1 MVVNCEQVW
10 QQISNYLDG
19 DLSPELRQAI
29 ENHVR
34 GCKRC
39 TAVLEGTR
47 NVIKLYGDDRVIELP
62 ANFTQKWQQRLPIFI
77 PSKGTAYG
85 WLVAVAALAIVSGSF
100 ALAKATSASIPL
112 LRSQHS
118 EQGRGVPADMMVE
131 VAADGKTFHVPG
143 CRFIHQSSDKVQLIA
158 ASEAIRAGYVPCVR
172 CLREYLRR

>member
-1 MVVNCEQVW
+1 MVVNCAEVW

-19 DLSPELRQAI
+19 DLSAELRQAI

-34 GCKRC
+34 GCKHC

-47 NVIKLYGDDRVIELP
+47 NVVRLYGDDRVIELP
-62 ANFTQKWQQRLPIFI
+62 ANFTQKWQQRLPLFI

-85 WLVAVAALAIVSGSF
+85 WLVAVAALAIVSGTF
-100 ALAKATSASIPL
+100 ALGKATTSTVQA

-118 EQGRGVPADMMVE
+118 EQAQKIPAAMMVE
-131 VAADGKTFHVPG
+131 VVADGKTFHVPG
-143 CRFIHQSSDKVQLIA
+143 CKFIHQSSDKVRLIA
-158 ASEAIRAGYVPCVR
+158 AADAMRAGYVPCVR

>member
-19 DLSPELRQAI
+19 ELSAELRDAI
-29 ENHVR
+29 EVHVR
-34 GCKRC
+34 GCRHC

-62 ANFTQKWQQRLPIFI
+62 ANFTQKWQQRLPVFI

-85 WLVAVAALAIVSGSF
+85 WLVAVAALAIISGSF
-100 ALAKATSASIPL
+100 TLAKATSSAVSS
-112 LRSQHS
+112 LRSHHA
-118 EQGRGVPADMMVE
+118 EQGKGVPADMMVE
-131 VAADGKTFHVPG
+131 VADGGKTFHVPG
-143 CRFIHQSSDKVQLIA
+143 CKFIHQSGEKVRLIA
-158 ASEAIRAGYVPCVR
+158 ASEAMRDGYVPCVR

>member
-19 DLSPELRQAI
+19 DLPAELRKAI
-29 ENHVR
+29 EAHVH
-34 GCKRC
+34 GCKHC

-47 NVIKLYGDDRVIELP
+47 NVITLYADERVIELP
-62 ANFTQKWQQRLPIFI
+62 ANFTQKWQQRLPLYM

-85 WLVAVAALAIVSGSF
+85 WLVAVAALAIVSGAF
-100 ALAKATSASIPL
+100 TLAKATSSSVPA

-118 EQGRGVPADMMVE
+118 EQGSGVPGDMMVE

-143 CRFIHQSSDKVQLIA
+143 CKFIHQSGEEVRLIA
-158 ASEAIRAGYVPCVR
+158 ASEAMRAGYVPCVR